1 MNYEYPFE
9 VVKRKIPKHLAQEDV
24 SLFSKEFV
32 KELPAVSATG
42 EEFSW
47 VSPSGQ
53 VLKGLTV
60 NPSQFNIR
68 VGVKGLLRSY
78 LKVVLSL
85 LDLRSVKKLDA
96 AYYVTNSNSKNFFH
110 WFLDVLQKLE
120 FLEQKHRGA
129 TENGVV
135 IIPSDHKADFMEFS
149 LDAFGFRF
157 YQQDKD
163 QLISIKKLTVLPD
176 LAPTGNYR
184 KEVVLNLRK
193 RLRNHFLRELNESYQ
208 VKRVYITR
216 KNAKKRKIVNE
227 EDLLPKLGELGF
239 EIIDMDALGFKQ
251 QIQVMLGAEMLVSL
265 HGAGL
270 THMLW
275 MKDRGK
281 VLEIRASGD
290 CHNNCYFTL
299 ASDLE
304 LDYHYSL
311 AEKTDAT
318 YGTQQADYIIDRKHF
333 EARLEQ
339 MVEQIG

>member
-1 MNYEYPFE
+1 MNFEYPHE
-9 VVKRKIPKHLAQEDV
+9 VVIRKMPKYLVQQDAG
-24 SLFSKEFV
+24 LFDNERV

-42 EEFSW
+42 GTGLW
-47 VSPSGQ
+47 VFPSGQ
-53 VLKGLTV
+53 VLKGFILE
-60 NPSQFNIR
+60 PKQFNIK
-68 VGVKGLLRSY
+68 VGIKGLFKSYVKALFSLLRLRS
-78 LKVVLSL
+78 L
-85 LDLRSVKKLDA
+85 KKLDT
-96 AYYVTNSNSKNFFH
+96 AYYVNNSNSKNFFH

-120 FLEQKHRGA
+120 FIEGNYRDVTKKA
-129 TENGVV
+129 IV
-135 IIPSDHKADFMEFS
+135 IIPSSHQADFMLSS
-149 LDAFGFRF
+149 LSAFDFGFF
-157 YQQDKD
+157 HQDND
-163 QLISIKKLTVLPD
+163 QLVLVKNLMLVPD

-193 RLRNHFLRELNESYQ
+193 RLRNYFLSELDESMQ

-216 KNAKKRKIVNE
+216 KNAKKRKIINE
-227 EDLLPKLGELGF
+227 GDLLPKLREFGF
-239 EIIDMDALGFKQ
+239 DVIDMDALSFKQ

-304 LDYHYSL
+304 LDYYYSL
-311 AEKTDAT
+311 AEKTDVT
-318 YGTQQADYIIDRKHF
+318 QSTQQADYIIDPKHF
-333 EARLEQ
+333 ETRLRQ
-339 MVEQIG
+339 MVEHIG

>member
-1 MNYEYPFE
+1 MNFEYPFE
-9 VVKRKIPKHLAQEDV
+9 VVKRKMPKYLAQQDAD
-24 SLFSKEFV
+24 LFDNELV
-32 KELPAVSATG
+32 KDLPAVSATEVAG
-42 EEFSW
+42 LW
-47 VSPSGQ
+47 VFPSGH
-53 VLKGLTV
+53 VFKGLTLETT
-60 NPSQFNIR
+60 QFNIR
-68 VGVKGLLRSY
+68 VGIRGLLKSY
-78 LKVVLSL
+78 LKALLSL
-85 LDLRSVKKLDA
+85 LRLRSLKKLDT

-120 FLEQKHRGA
+120 FMERNYRDTA
-129 TENGVV
+129 ESAVV
-135 IIPSDHKADFMEFS
+135 IIPSSHQADFMVS
-149 LDAFGFRF
+149 SIAAFDFRF
-157 YQQDKD
+157 FQQDND
-163 QLISIKKLTVLPD
+163 QLLLVKNLLVVPN

-193 RLRNHFLRELNESYQ
+193 RLRNYFLSELNESMQ

-216 KNAKKRKIVNE
+216 KNATKRKIINE
-227 EDLLPKLGELGF
+227 DDLLPKLREFGF
-239 EIIDMDALGFKQ
+239 KVIDMDALSFKQ

-275 MKDRGK
+275 MKNRGK

-304 LDYHYSL
+304 LDYYYSL
-311 AEKTDAT
+311 ADKIDV
-318 YGTQQADYIIDRKHF
+318 TQSTQLADYIIDLKHF

-339 MVEQIG
+339 MVE

>member
-1 MNYEYPFE
+1 MNFEYPFE
-9 VVKRKIPKHLAQEDV
+9 VVKRKMPKYLAQQDAD
-24 SLFSKEFV
+24 LFDNELV
-32 KELPAVSATG
+32 KDLPAVSATEVAG
-42 EEFSW
+42 LW
-47 VSPSGQ
+47 VFPSGH
-53 VLKGLTV
+53 VFKGLTLETT
-60 NPSQFNIR
+60 QFNIR
-68 VGVKGLLRSY
+68 VGIRGLLKSY
-78 LKVVLSL
+78 LKALLSL
-85 LDLRSVKKLDA
+85 LRLRSLKKLDT

-120 FLEQKHRGA
+120 FMERNYRDTA
-129 TENGVV
+129 ESAVV
-135 IIPSDHKADFMEFS
+135 IIPSSHQADFMVS
-149 LDAFGFRF
+149 SIAAFDFRF
-157 YQQDKD
+157 FQQDND
-163 QLISIKKLTVLPD
+163 QLLLVKNLLVVPN

-193 RLRNHFLRELNESYQ
+193 RLRNYFLSELNESMQ

-216 KNAKKRKIVNE
+216 KNATKRKIINE
-227 EDLLPKLGELGF
+227 DDLLPKLREFGF
-239 EIIDMDALGFKQ
+239 KVIDMDALSFKQ

-275 MKDRGK
+275 KKNRGK

-304 LDYHYSL
+304 LDYYYSL
-311 AEKTDAT
+311 ADKIDV
-318 YGTQQADYIIDRKHF
+318 TQSTQLADYIIDLKHF

-339 MVEQIG
+339 MVE

>member
-1 MNYEYPFE
+1 MNFEYPFE
-9 VVKRKIPKHLAQEDV
+9 VVKRKMPKYLAQQDAD
-24 SLFSKEFV
+24 LFDNELV
-32 KELPAVSATG
+32 KDLPAVSATEVAG
-42 EEFSW
+42 SW
-47 VSPSGQ
+47 VFPSGH
-53 VLKGLTV
+53 VFKGLTLETT
-60 NPSQFNIR
+60 QFNIR
-68 VGVKGLLRSY
+68 VGIRGLLKSY
-78 LKVVLSL
+78 LKALLSL
-85 LDLRSVKKLDA
+85 LRLRSLKKLDT

-120 FLEQKHRGA
+120 FMERNYRYTA
-129 TENGVV
+129 ESAVV
-135 IIPSDHKADFMEFS
+135 IIPSSHQADFMVS
-149 LDAFGFRF
+149 SIAAFDFRF
-157 YQQDKD
+157 FQQDND
-163 QLISIKKLTVLPD
+163 QLLLVKNLLVVPN

-193 RLRNHFLRELNESYQ
+193 RLRNYFLSELNESMQ

-216 KNAKKRKIVNE
+216 KNATKRKIINE
-227 EDLLPKLGELGF
+227 DDLLPKLREFGF
-239 EIIDMDALGFKQ
+239 KVIDMDALSFKQ

-304 LDYHYSL
+304 LDYYYSL
-311 AEKTDAT
+311 ADKIDV
-318 YGTQQADYIIDRKHF
+318 TQSTQLADYIIDLKHF

-339 MVEQIG
+339 MVE

>member
-1 MNYEYPFE
+1 MNFEYPFE
-9 VVKRKIPKHLAQEDV
+9 VVKRKMPKYLAQQDAD
-24 SLFSKEFV
+24 LFDNELV
-32 KELPAVSATG
+32 KDLPAVSATEVAG
-42 EEFSW
+42 LW
-47 VSPSGQ
+47 VFPSGH
-53 VLKGLTV
+53 VFKGLTLETT
-60 NPSQFNIR
+60 QFNIR
-68 VGVKGLLRSY
+68 VGIRGLLKSY
-78 LKVVLSL
+78 LKALLSL
-85 LDLRSVKKLDA
+85 LRLRSLKKLDT

-120 FLEQKHRGA
+120 FMERNYRDTA
-129 TENGVV
+129 ESAVV
-135 IIPSDHKADFMEFS
+135 IIPSSHQADFMVS
-149 LDAFGFRF
+149 SIAAFDFRF
-157 YQQDKD
+157 FQQDND
-163 QLISIKKLTVLPD
+163 QLLLVKNLLVVPN

-193 RLRNHFLRELNESYQ
+193 RLRNYFLSELNESMQ

-216 KNAKKRKIVNE
+216 KNATKRKIINE
-227 EDLLPKLGELGF
+227 DDLLPKLREFGF
-239 EIIDMDALGFKQ
+239 KVIDMDALSFKQ

-304 LDYHYSL
+304 LDYYYSL
-311 AEKTDAT
+311 ADKIDV
-318 YGTQQADYIIDRKHF
+318 TQSTQLADYIIDLKHF

-339 MVEQIG
+339 MVE

>member
-1 MNYEYPFE
+1 MNFEYPFE
-9 VVKRKIPKHLAQEDV
+9 VVKRKMPKYLAQQDAD
-24 SLFSKEFV
+24 LFDNELV
-32 KELPAVSATG
+32 KDLPAVSATEVAG
-42 EEFSW
+42 SW
-47 VSPSGQ
+47 VFPSGH
-53 VLKGLTV
+53 VFKGLTLETT
-60 NPSQFNIR
+60 QFNIR
-68 VGVKGLLRSY
+68 VGIRGLLKSY
-78 LKVVLSL
+78 LKALLSL
-85 LDLRSVKKLDA
+85 LRLRSLKKLDT

-120 FLEQKHRGA
+120 FMERNYRDTA
-129 TENGVV
+129 ESAVV
-135 IIPSDHKADFMEFS
+135 IIPSSHQADFMAS
-149 LDAFGFRF
+149 SIAAFDFRF
-157 YQQDKD
+157 FQQDND
-163 QLISIKKLTVLPD
+163 QLLLVKNLLVVPN

-193 RLRNHFLRELNESYQ
+193 RLRNYFLSELNESMQ

-216 KNAKKRKIVNE
+216 KNATKRKIINE
-227 EDLLPKLGELGF
+227 DDLLPKLREFGF
-239 EIIDMDALGFKQ
+239 KVIDMDALSFKQ

-304 LDYHYSL
+304 LDYYYSL
-311 AEKTDAT
+311 ADKIDV
-318 YGTQQADYIIDRKHF
+318 TQSTQLADYIIDLKHF

-339 MVEQIG
+339 MVE

>member
-1 MNYEYPFE
+1 MNFEYPFE
-9 VVKRKIPKHLAQEDV
+9 VVKRKMPKYLAQQDAD
-24 SLFSKEFV
+24 LFDNELV
-32 KELPAVSATG
+32 KDLPAVSATEVAG
-42 EEFSW
+42 LW
-47 VSPSGQ
+47 VFPSGH
-53 VLKGLTV
+53 VFKGLTLETT
-60 NPSQFNIR
+60 QFNIR
-68 VGVKGLLRSY
+68 VGIRGLLKSY
-78 LKVVLSL
+78 LKALLSL
-85 LDLRSVKKLDA
+85 LRLRSLKKLDT

-120 FLEQKHRGA
+120 FMERNYRDTA
-129 TENGVV
+129 ESAVV
-135 IIPSDHKADFMEFS
+135 IIPSSHQADFMAS
-149 LDAFGFRF
+149 SIAAFDFRF
-157 YQQDKD
+157 FQQDND
-163 QLISIKKLTVLPD
+163 QLLLVKNLLVVPN

-193 RLRNHFLRELNESYQ
+193 RLRNYFLSELNESMQ

-216 KNAKKRKIVNE
+216 KNATKRKIINE
-227 EDLLPKLGELGF
+227 DDLLPKLREFGF
-239 EIIDMDALGFKQ
+239 KVIDMDALSFKQ

-275 MKDRGK
+275 MKNRGK

-304 LDYHYSL
+304 LDYYYSL
-311 AEKTDAT
+311 ADKIDV
-318 YGTQQADYIIDRKHF
+318 TQSTQLADYIIDLKHF

-339 MVEQIG
+339 MVE